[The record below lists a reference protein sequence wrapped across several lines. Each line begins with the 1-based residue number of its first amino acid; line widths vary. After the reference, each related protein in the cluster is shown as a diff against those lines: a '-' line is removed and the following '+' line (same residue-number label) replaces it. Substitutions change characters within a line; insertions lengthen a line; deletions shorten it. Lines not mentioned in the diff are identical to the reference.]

1 MAKTISILGCGWLGV
16 PLGKALLKSGCRVKG
31 SVASVSKKEGLKLSG
46 IIPFKIKLNPES
58 IFIEDEGFFETDTL
72 VVSIPPKRI
81 ENIEEVYPNQLKQI
95 IPFIIKHG
103 IGKVLFISS
112 TSVYPEKN
120 RIVKEEDAINPG
132 KASGEALLKAERLFQ
147 GNANTKT
154 TVLRFGGLIGAGRN
168 PSRFLSRKT
177 KPVNGGSPVN
187 LIHRD
192 DCIRIIKTIIEKN
205 AWGEVFNACCP
216 AHPVKKDFYECAAKV
231 SGKPMPGFKTQ
242 DGNYKI
248 VDSGKLVKLL
258 DYRFKYND
266 PIDYLRGIEN
276 GQ

>member
-31 SVASVSKKEGLKLSG
+31 SVASGSKKKGLKVAG
-46 IIPFKIKLNPES
+46 IIPFTINLNPES
-58 IFIEDEGFFETDTL
+58 IFIEDEDFFETGIL

-81 ENIEEVYPNQLKQI
+81 ENIKEVYPNQLKQI

-103 IGKVLFISS
+103 VEKVLFISS

-120 RIVKEEDAINPG
+120 KIVKEEDAINPG
-132 KASGEALLKAERLFQ
+132 KASGEALLKVERLFRD
-147 GNANTKT
+147 NANTKT

-177 KPVNGGSPVN
+177 NPVDGGNPLN
-187 LIHRD
+187 LIHQD
-192 DCIRIIKTIIEKN
+192 DCIGIIKTIIEKN

-216 AHPVKKDFYECAAKV
+216 EHPAKKDFYECAARV
-231 SGKPMPGFKTQ
+231 SGKPIPDFKAQ
-242 DGNYKI
+242 GGNYKI
-248 VDSGKLVKLL
+248 VDSSKLVKLL
-258 DYRFKYND
+258 DYRFKYSN
-266 PIDYLRGIEN
+266 PMDYLRGIGN